1 MVVVEEAGESGG
13 VWSLYWLKAAA
24 ATAAVLLLL
33 LLVLVV
39 VVVVVVV
46 VVAAA
51 VAVTDRR
58 AFKLQAS
65 SRTEGNEAT
74 ET

>member
-1 MVVVEEAGESGG
+1 M
-13 VWSLYWLKAAA
+13 
-24 ATAAVLLLL
+24 
-33 LLVLVV
+33 
-39 VVVVVVV
+39 VVVVV

-65 SRTEGNEAT
+65 SRTEGNEARKPRALNRT
-74 ET
+74 RLGTP